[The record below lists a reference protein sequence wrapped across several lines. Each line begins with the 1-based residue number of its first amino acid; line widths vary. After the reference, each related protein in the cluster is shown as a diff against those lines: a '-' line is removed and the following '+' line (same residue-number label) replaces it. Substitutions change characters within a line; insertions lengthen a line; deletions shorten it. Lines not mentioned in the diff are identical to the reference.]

1 MLSPKVLVDFL
12 LQNNISFFSGVP
24 DSLLKDFCAYVDDEF
39 PESRHIIA
47 ANEGAAVGLGVLFS
61 GIVNSMAR
69 NPSMSGELRAIAF
82 LYFALVEATG
92 LFGLV
97 VAFLILFAF

>member
-1 MLSPKVLVDFL
+1 METEAAKL
-12 LQNNISFFSGVP
+12 
-24 DSLLKDFCAYVDDEF
+24 
-39 PESRHIIA
+39 IA
-47 ANEGAAVGLGVLFS
+47 AGLAVAPLFGAAVCLGLLFS

-69 NPSMSGELRAIAF
+69 NPSMAGELRAIAF

>member
-1 MLSPKVLVDFL
+1 
-12 LQNNISFFSGVP
+12 
-24 DSLLKDFCAYVDDEF
+24 
-39 PESRHIIA
+39 
-47 ANEGAAVGLGVLFS
+47 
-61 GIVNSMAR
+61 MA
-69 NPSMSGELRAIAF
+69 GELRAIAF

>member
-1 MLSPKVLVDFL
+1 METEAAKL
-12 LQNNISFFSGVP
+12 
-24 DSLLKDFCAYVDDEF
+24 
-39 PESRHIIA
+39 IA
-47 ANEGAAVGLGVLFS
+47 AGLAVAPLLGAAVGLGVLFS

-69 NPSMSGELRAIAF
+69 NPSMAGELRAIAF
-82 LYFALVEATG
+82 LYFAFVEATG